1 MLNQNDNFS
10 IASRASHAAL
20 VEEQFTSLLRAGL
33 GKVTSEPLEAQDTV
47 GLSALLSETGVS
59 GAEWAE
65 CYALVESDNRFAFL
79 GGLAHSTAVAIEA
92 ANSLE
97 LSLFGNAEELG
108 PCIVAPLQ
116 AFIRVL
122 DGLVDDVPEIFSSQ
136 KENILTLVQ
145 FGLGETNIRNV
156 RKEDECNHIVI
167 DLLYKIALTWTGV
180 VRSTPGFSDPSI
192 RAIFLQAVDKAMRAE
207 YFNAN
212 CIIDGYP
219 SNIEALRDSVRAKS
233 ADVAWVIALIPILV
247 RGWPL
252 DLDRNEYHSVANLF
266 GTYVGWVDDICDVLE
281 DLDQGRWSDVL
292 LELYS
297 FSCKS
302 TMGSPAATKYEFS
315 ELLKND
321 DCRAHLVK
329 IGVAHQVAFFDM
341 LVEIGAD
348 PMPIAKLVAHAL

>member
-1 MLNQNDNFS
+1 MPNQKNS
-10 IASRASHAAL
+10 ISVASRSAHAAL

-33 GKVTSEPLEAQDTV
+33 GKVASEPLEAQDAV
-47 GLSALLSETGVS
+47 DLSALLSETGVS
-59 GAEWAE
+59 EAEWAE
-65 CYALVESDNRFAFL
+65 CEALAESDDRFAFL
-79 GGLAHSTAVAIEA
+79 GGLAHSTAIAVEA
-92 ANSLE
+92 ANALEISLC
-97 LSLFGNAEELG
+97 GHAEKLG
-108 PCIVAPLQ
+108 PRIVAPLQ

-136 KENILTLVQ
+136 KENILSLVQ
-145 FGLGETNIRNV
+145 FGLSETNIRNV

-219 SNIEALRDSVRAKS
+219 SNVEALRDSVRAKS
-233 ADVAWVIALIPILV
+233 ANVAWVIALIPIMV

-252 DLDRNEYHSVANLF
+252 DLDRNKYHHVAKLF

-281 DLDQGRWSDVL
+281 DLDQDRWSDVL

-302 TMGSPAATKYEFS
+302 TMVSPAVTKYELS
-315 ELLKND
+315 KLLKND
-321 DCRAHLVK
+321 DCRAHLVE
-329 IGVAHQVAFFDM
+329 IGVAHQAAFFDM
-341 LVEIGAD
+341 LIEIGAD
-348 PMPIAKLVAHAL
+348 PVPMAKLVAHAL